1 MKIFH
6 ALLISF
12 ATLLVTFQSNASDN
26 TNAETDRKK
35 INIVSGPSNRPH
47 MIEVAEPEAYYTIS
61 TATLSIE
68 LDPVEYAE
76 FTIILSTAYANIDY
90 VVTSATVNIPVGA
103 LDDVIE
109 IYIESDDCGC
119 YYGVLDQSAYSNT
132 Y

>member
-1 MKIFH
+1 MKTH
-6 ALLISF
+6 LLF
-12 ATLLVTFQSNASDN
+12 VLVAMIAITTFASDN
-26 TNAETDRKK
+26 INGDEGRCKVNITQLVLSLPKFAEVQD
-35 INIVSGPSNRPH
+35 
-47 MIEVAEPEAYYTIS
+47 PEAYYTIS
-61 TATLSIE
+61 TAMLSIE

-76 FTIILSTAYANIDY
+76 YTIILSTAYACIDY

>member
-1 MKIFH
+1 
-6 ALLISF
+6 
-12 ATLLVTFQSNASDN
+12 
-26 TNAETDRKK
+26 
-35 INIVSGPSNRPH
+35 
-47 MIEVAEPEAYYTIS
+47 MIDVDEPEAYYTIS

-76 FTIILSTAYANIDY
+76 FTIILSTAYACIDY
-90 VVTSATVNIPVGA
+90 VATSATVNIPVGA

-119 YYGVLDQSAYSNT
+119 YYGVLDQSAYTNT

>member
-1 MKIFH
+1 MKFFQFSF
-6 ALLISF
+6 LLI
-12 ATLLVTFQSNASDN
+12 ALVAVTANAGNDVNGNSDRR
-26 TNAETDRKK
+26 E
-35 INIVSGPSNRPH
+35 ININQSDIPRLPH
-47 MIEVAEPEAYYTIS
+47 VAEPEAYYTTT

-68 LDPVEYAE
+68 LDPVEYSE
-76 FTIILSTAYANIDY
+76 FTIILSTAYACIDY
-90 VVTSATVNIPVGA
+90 VATSATVNIPVGA

>member
-1 MKIFH
+1 MKKIAIIMMLAVFG
-6 ALLISF
+6 L
-12 ATLLVTFQSNASDN
+12 ATSAEES
-26 TNAETDRKK
+26 TNGDINRKK
-35 INIVSGPSNRPH
+35 VPVTGIQDPIPH
-47 MIEVAEPEAYYTIS
+47 MMEVAEPEAYYTIS

-90 VVTSATVNIPVGA
+90 VATSATVNIPVGA
-103 LDDVIE
+103 LDDVNE

-119 YYGVLDQSAYSNT
+119 YYGVLDQSEYNST